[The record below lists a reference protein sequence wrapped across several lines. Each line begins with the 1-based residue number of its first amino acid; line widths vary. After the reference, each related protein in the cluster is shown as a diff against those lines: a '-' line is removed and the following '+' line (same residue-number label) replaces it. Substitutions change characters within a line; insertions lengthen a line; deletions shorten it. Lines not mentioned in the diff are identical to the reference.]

1 MSEENRNELAKG
13 YEHAEV
19 EARWYRAWTE
29 RGMFHG
35 DETDGRRP
43 HFSIVLP
50 PPNVTGSLHLGHA
63 LTATLQDVLIRW
75 KKMSGF
81 NTLWLP
87 GTDHAGIATQMIVEK
102 ELKKTEKKG
111 RHDLGRE
118 EFLRRVWAWKEKYG
132 SRIGEQHKALGASLD
147 WERERFTMDEGL
159 SRAVREVFVRLHE
172 EGLIYREKKLI
183 NWCPDCHTA
192 LSDLEVEHEEA
203 HAGELWSFAYPLAD
217 GSGEIVVATTRPETM
232 LGDTAVAVHPDD
244 ERYRAMV
251 GKRVRHPLT
260 GREFPIVADAILV
273 DPKFGTG
280 AVKVTPAHDFNDF
293 ETGKRHGLPMLTVIG
308 PDGKMNADAGPV
320 AGLDRFDARK
330 RVKAL
335 VAEAGLDRGTK
346 PHVLPLGRCQRSQ
359 TVLEPL
365 LSDQWYVRIEPLA
378 RPAIEA
384 VEQGKTKFIP
394 EQWTNTYMAWMRN
407 IHDWCISRQL
417 WWGHQIPAWYCDDGH
432 VTVARDA
439 PAACATCGKT
449 ALRQDEDV
457 LDTWFSS
464 ALWPFSTMGWPD
476 RTDTLKTF
484 YPTSVMETGHDIIF
498 FWVARMMMMGIHF
511 MGEVPFRTVYL
522 HPMVRDEKGQKMSKT
537 KGNVIDPLV
546 ITEQYGADALRF
558 TLAALTAQG
567 RDIKLAK
574 ERIEGYRAFANK
586 LWNASR
592 FALMNLE
599 GFRDDGTPA
608 ADLAATPADRWLLA
622 RLQRAVNE
630 TVAALE
636 GFHFNEASG
645 TIYQFVWG
653 ELCDWYIELAKE
665 ALSGEDAR
673 LKRGAQA
680 VLVHALQT
688 SLRLLHPFM
697 PYITEE
703 LWAVFRARVGSAAW
717 PELVLGA
724 SYPKPGPVDE
734 AAERSFAPVL
744 AVVDAVRNV
753 RGEMNVPPKAEP
765 RVDVA
770 VADDAARRVVRGE
783 VARIARLARAQVE
796 VLDGV
801 VTAAAPQSAVAVGP
815 GVEVRVH
822 LAGVVDFAAEEA
834 RIGKEIAKVDADLA
848 LLEKKLSNPS
858 FVERAPAEVVEKD
871 RARVE
876 ELREKRGKLTAHRAM
891 LAGGPEQGGSPMTTP
906 ENQKPSAADVAD
918 RVAKKAEEVAERAAE
933 LARSA
938 AQKVEE
944 LAERAK
950 PGLARAEKA
959 VEELAE
965 RAKPALERAE
975 RAVEEWAERAK
986 PAVNRAEKKAEE
998 WVVRARPAVQRAEQA
1013 AEKLAA
1019 RAKPTVAKARK
1030 AAKTAAKKAAAKAR
1044 GAVKRAVRKAK
1055 KAVAR
1060 KAAPKQKAPAKG
1072 RSPAARRKPRGK
1084 K

>member
-1 MSEENRNELAKG
+1 MAMSEENPGDLAKG
-13 YEHAEV
+13 YEHKDV
-19 EARWYRAWTE
+19 EARWYKLWTD
-29 RGMFHG
+29 RGYFHG
-35 DETDGRRP
+35 DETDVRRP

-102 ELKKTEKKG
+102 ELKRTEKKS
-111 RHDLGRE
+111 RHDLGRA
-118 EFLRRVWAWKEKYG
+118 EFLKRVWAWKEKYG

-217 GSGEIVVATTRPETM
+217 GTAEIVVATTRPETM

-244 ERYRAMV
+244 ERYRALV
-251 GKRVRHPLT
+251 GRKVRHPLT
-260 GREFPIVADAILV
+260 GREFPIIADAILV

-293 ETGKRHGLPMLTVIG
+293 ETGRRHGLPMLTVIG
-308 PDGKMNADAGPV
+308 LDGKMNGDAGPV
-320 AGLDRFDARK
+320 AGLDRFEARK
-330 RVKAL
+330 RVKEL
-335 VAEAGLDRGTK
+335 IAEKGLDRGSK
-346 PHVLPLGRCQRSQ
+346 PHLLPLGRCQRSA

-365 LSDQWYVRIEPLA
+365 LSDQWYVKIEPLA

-384 VEQGKTKFIP
+384 VEQGKTRFIP

-417 WWGHQIPAWYCDDGH
+417 WWGHQIPAWYCPDGH
-432 VTVARDA
+432 VTVARQT
-439 PAACATCGKT
+439 PAACSTCGKT

-476 RTDTLKTF
+476 RTATLKTF

-599 GFRDDGTPA
+599 GFRDDGADPA
-608 ADLAATPADRWLLA
+608 TLAATPADRWILA

-630 TVAALE
+630 TIAALE
-636 GFHFNEASG
+636 AFKFNEAAA

-665 ALSGEDAR
+665 ALSGDDAKK
-673 LKRGAQA
+673 KRGAQA
-680 VLVHALQT
+680 VLVHALAT
-688 SLRLLHPFM
+688 SLKLLHPFM
-697 PYITEE
+697 PFITEE
-703 LWAVFRARVGSAAW
+703 LWAVFRTRVGSAAW
-717 PELVLGA
+717 PDSLLAA
-724 SYPKPGPVDE
+724 SYPKAGPIDE
-734 AAERSFAPVL
+734 ASEWSYAPVIGL
-744 AVVDAVRNV
+744 IDSIRNV
-753 RGEMNVPPKAEP
+753 RGEMNISPRTTLSGVQSGSLAPATYAIVQEERGRIERLTNAAEILFLTGP
-765 RVDVA
+765 TQA
-770 VADDAARRVVRGE
+770 V
-783 VARIARLARAQVE
+783 
-796 VLDGV
+796 
-801 VTAAAPQSAVAVGP
+801 PQSAVAVGP
-815 GVEVRVH
+815 GYEVRVP
-822 LAGVVDFAAEEA
+822 LAGVVDMAAEDA
-834 RIGKEIAKVDADLA
+834 RIAKEIAKVDADLT
-848 LLEKKLSNPS
+848 LMEKKLSNPS
-858 FVERAPAEVVEKD
+858 FVARAPAEVVEKD

-876 ELREKRGKLTAHRAM
+876 ELREKKVKLAAHRAM
-891 LAGGPEQGGSPMTTP
+891 LAGGTQVQGGSSTMETP
-906 ENQKPSAADVAD
+906 KSSEQGPGRTLADVAD
-918 RVAKKAEEVAERAAE
+918 RVAQKAEQVAERAGQ
-933 LARSA
+933 LAQSA
-938 AQKVEE
+938 ADKVEE
-944 LAERAK
+944 LAARAK
-950 PGLARAEKA
+950 PALQRAEKAAEDFANRARPAVRRAEKA
-959 VEELAE
+959 VEDFAD
-965 RAKPALERAE
+965 K
-975 RAVEEWAERAK
+975 
-986 PAVNRAEKKAEE
+986 
-998 WVVRARPAVQRAEQA
+998 ARPAVKRAQKA
-1013 AEKLAA
+1013 AEGVA
-1019 RAKPTVAKARK
+1019 RSARSSVRRAVKKAKTTVAGRP
-1030 AAKTAAKKAAAKAR
+1030 AKKA
-1044 GAVKRAVRKAK
+1044 
-1055 KAVAR
+1055 
-1060 KAAPKQKAPAKG
+1060 KAAPRKKASKRAT
-1072 RSPAARRKPRGK
+1072 RKK
-1084 K
+1084 S

>member
-1 MSEENRNELAKG
+1 MSEENRTELAKG
-13 YEHAEV
+13 YEHRDV
-19 EARWYRAWTE
+19 EARWYRFWTE
-29 RGMFHG
+29 RGCFHG
-35 DETDGRRP
+35 DETDRSRP

-102 ELKKTEKKG
+102 ELKKTEQKS

-232 LGDTAVAVHPDD
+232 LGDTAIAVHPDD
-244 ERYRAMV
+244 ERYRALV
-251 GKRVRHPLT
+251 GKKVRHPLT
-260 GREFPIVADAILV
+260 QREFPIIADAILV

-308 PDGKMNADAGPV
+308 PDGRMTLDAGPV
-320 AGLDRFDARK
+320 ATLDRFEARK
-330 RVKAL
+330 RVKEL
-335 VAEAGLDRGTK
+335 VAEQGLDRGSK
-346 PHVLPLGRCQRSQ
+346 PHVLPLGRCQRSA

-384 VEQGKTKFIP
+384 VEQGKTRFIP

-417 WWGHQIPAWYCDDGH
+417 WWGHQIPAWYCEDGH
-432 VTVARDA
+432 VTVARET

-476 RTDTLKTF
+476 RTETLKTF

-567 RDIKLAK
+567 RDIKLAR

-599 GFRDDGTPA
+599 GFRDDGTDPTT
-608 ADLAATPADRWLLA
+608 LAATPADRWILA

-636 GFHFNEASG
+636 AFKFNEAAG

-665 ALSGEDAR
+665 ALSGDD
-673 LKRGAQA
+673 LHKKRGAQA
-680 VLVHALQT
+680 VLVHALAT
-688 SLRLLHPFM
+688 SLKLLHPLM

-703 LWAVFRARVGSAAW
+703 LWAVFRERVGSAAW
-717 PELVLGA
+717 PDSVLAAG
-724 SYPKPGPVDE
+724 YPKEGAIDE
-734 AAERSFAPVL
+734 GSERGFAPVIG
-744 AVVDAVRNV
+744 VVDAIRNV

-765 RVDVA
+765 RVIVA
-770 VADDAARRVVRGE
+770 VADADAQRVVRGE
-783 VARIARLARAQVE
+783 SARIARLAHANIEVVE
-796 VLDGV
+796 GA
-801 VTAAAPQSAVAVGP
+801 VTSAAPQSAVAVGP
-815 GVEVRVH
+815 GFEVRVH
-822 LAGVVDFAAEEA
+822 LAGVVDFAAEDS
-834 RIGKEIAKVDADLA
+834 RISKEIAKVDADLA
-848 LLEKKLSNPS
+848 LMEKKLSNPS

-871 RARVE
+871 RGRVE
-876 ELREKRGKLTAHRAM
+876 ELREKKRKLEGHRAM
-891 LAGGPEQGGSPMTTP
+891 LAGGPEDKGGSQIMETP
-906 ENQKPSAADVAD
+906 RNPKEPTAGQTVADVAEK
-918 RVAKKAEEVAERAAE
+918 VAEKAEQLSGRAAE
-933 LARSA
+933 FARA
-938 AQKVEE
+938 AAGKVEE

-950 PGLARAEKA
+950 PAVQRAQQAAEDFAEKA
-959 VEELAE
+959 
-965 RAKPALERAE
+965 KPAMQRAQE
-975 RAVEEWAERAK
+975 TAEDWAEKAK
-986 PAVNRAEKKAEE
+986 PAVKRAQKAAGAFARKASSSIRRAVKKATGKM
-998 WVVRARPAVQRAEQA
+998 APKKAPA
-1013 AEKLAA
+1013 KKGAA
-1019 RAKPTVAKARK
+1019 RKAPAKKAPARKVAAKKGAARK
-1030 AAKTAAKKAAAKAR
+1030 AAK
-1044 GAVKRAVRKAK
+1044 GKR
-1055 KAVAR
+1055 
-1060 KAAPKQKAPAKG
+1060 
-1072 RSPAARRKPRGK
+1072 
-1084 K
+1084 